1 MAESFNI
8 TVETER
14 GARAAAA
21 WLEANPD
28 HPGIPALAEKAALPF
43 EECYP
48 SVVAAGLQL
57 TAADFKRWWRAHGS
71 EQQPSHSWTSGF
83 LREIAR
89 QRYTP
94 PLASPRARLS
104 ARGFAEDD
112 DGEPAK

>member
-1 MAESFNI
+1 MPGRFSI
-8 TVETER
+8 SVETER
-14 GARAAAA
+14 GACAAAA
-21 WLEANPD
+21 WLAANPD
-28 HPGIPALAEKAALPF
+28 HPAIPVLAEKASLPF
-43 EECYP
+43 EECDP
-48 SVVAAGLQL
+48 KVIAKALPH
-57 TAADFKRWWRAHGS
+57 TAADFKRWWRDWGS